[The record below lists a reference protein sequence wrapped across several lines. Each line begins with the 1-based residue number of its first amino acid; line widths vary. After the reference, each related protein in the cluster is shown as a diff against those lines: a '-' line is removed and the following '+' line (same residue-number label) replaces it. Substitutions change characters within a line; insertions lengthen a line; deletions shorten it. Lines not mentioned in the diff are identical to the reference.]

1 MEEKWRRVV
10 IEEEEMRRIRWHI
23 YDGWCEPGAAPPH
36 PSLADPW
43 NWHLSEH
50 YENDETSQSEHMY
63 PEVELGPAVVEFR
76 RFSVEHFSYC
86 IEQLPRVE
94 IAWEEYNAKLIEK
107 ARTQSG
113 WMT

>member
-1 MEEKWRRVV
+1 MQGLVVRRGP
-10 IEEEEMRRIRWHI
+10 RRCAVST
-23 YDGWCEPGAAPPH
+23 GTFPGAAPPH

-50 YENDETSQSEHMY
+50 YEIFMVLNNETSQFEHMY

-94 IAWEEYNAKLIEK
+94 IAWEEYNAKLIECAAK
-107 ARTQSG
+107 EITWRAP
-113 WMT
+113 